1 MIKLLREYI
10 RRSIILEISS
20 GKRGND
26 YEAILVNE
34 LQRNNKIVVG
44 PPAGNNTSISDI
56 DVNVDGIDV
65 AIEVKLSSKDLL
77 GKVRKNHFEF
87 LKWDGKKFNGS
98 AVEGSLYNTIN
109 AMLIAMNNSPLVI
122 NKMKEIEPFIIPF
135 KKLPWDLMSSFGRD
149 DGTQEEKNLYAIMR
163 NEPTRFQIPKGHLPV
178 PTKQIT
184 KGGKVQITSKDI
196 RKIISSKAGSNGSR
210 TYYII
215 VGDNAVNPTGQIY
228 SLGNGDPLGINA
240 PLFDPGPVDIEIRF
254 QGAGGDQDGRRFS
267 FGFDTRG
274 GGDLGK
280 GVRFGDKC
288 PLPDLLLKSCSQ
300 FGEEHDEAERE
311 EERPEAF
318 YEEEE

>member
-10 RRSIILEISS
+10 RRSIILESSS

-26 YEAILVNE
+26 YETILVNE

-77 GKVRKNHFEF
+77 GKVRKNHFQF
-87 LKWDGKKFNGS
+87 LTWDGEGFSGVP
-98 AVEGSLYNTIN
+98 VEGSPLTDTIN
-109 AMLIAMNNSPLVI
+109 AMIFSMNSSSFI
-122 NKMKEIEPFIIPF
+122 KSKMKELEKNITPF
-135 KKLPWDLMSSFGRD
+135 KPLPWDLMSSFGRD
-149 DGTQEEKNLYAIMR
+149 DGTQNEKNLYAIMR
-163 NEPTRFQIPKGHLPV
+163 NEPTRFQIPKGYLPV

-184 KGGKVQITSKDI
+184 KGGKVQITSEDI
-196 RKIISSKAGSNGSR
+196 RKIISSKAGSNGSG

-215 VGDNAVNPTGQIY
+215 IGDNTVNPTGQIY

-288 PLPDLLLKSCSQ
+288 SLPDLLLKSCKEKKATS
-300 FGEEHDEAERE
+300 ARL
-311 EERPEAF
+311 RST
-318 YEEEE
+318 